1 MSNFLRQEA
10 RPNPYRGAV
19 LGLLGGV
26 AGTLAMGQ
34 YWVRVSPLLTP
45 DSGSSDD
52 SGGGDS
58 NGKEEQPKPDVNVIS
73 PFGQQHEP
81 GESSTAAMGR
91 IAYQAINH
99 RTPGK
104 QTRAALSEGVHWGF
118 GILSGAVF
126 GALSA
131 RHSGLSANPLTG
143 AAFGVLLWA
152 SNDEGVVPLLG
163 LQDGP
168 AASPVS
174 GHLNRLGAHVFYGAA
189 LGLGL
194 WALNQVMPET
204 D

>member
-1 MSNFLRQEA
+1 MLNFRSREA

-26 AGTLAMGQ
+26 LGTLAMGQ

-45 DSGSSDD
+45 DGGGSDD
-52 SGGGDS
+52 SGGQEDGP
-58 NGKEEQPKPDVNVIS
+58 GPDVNVIS

-81 GESSTAAMGR
+81 GESSTAALGR
-91 IAYQAINH
+91 IAYQAVNGS
-99 RTPGK
+99 TPGE
-104 QTRAALSEGVHWGF
+104 QTRAALSEGVHWGT

-126 GALSA
+126 GALTA
-131 RHSGLSANPLTG
+131 RHSGVAASPLTG
-143 AAFGVLLWA
+143 AVFGVLLWA
-152 SNDEGVVPLLG
+152 GNDEGVVPLLG

-168 AASPVS
+168 AASPLS

-194 WALNQVMPET
+194 WALDRLLPET

>member
-1 MSNFLRQEA
+1 MFDFLRQLP

-26 AGTLAMGQ
+26 VGTLAMGQ
-34 YWVRVSPLLTP
+34 YWVRISPLLKPEGET
-45 DSGSSDD
+45 SDD
-52 SGGGDS
+52 SGE
-58 NGKEEQPKPDVNVIS
+58 KTEKPEPDQNVIS

-81 GESSTAAMGR
+81 GESSTAALGR
-91 IAYQAINH
+91 MAYQAVTH
-99 RTPGK
+99 TTPGE

-118 GILSGAVF
+118 GILSGALF

-131 RHSGLSANPLTG
+131 RHSERSANPLTG
-143 AAFGVLLWA
+143 ALFGALLWA
-152 SNDEGVVPLLG
+152 SNDEGVIPLLG

-189 LGLGL
+189 LGLSV
-194 WALNQVMPET
+194 WALDHVMPET

>member
-1 MSNFLRQEA
+1 MLNFLRREP

-26 AGTLAMGQ
+26 VGTLAMGQ

-52 SGGGDS
+52 SGGE
-58 NGKEEQPKPDVNVIS
+58 EEQPKPDQNVIS

-81 GESSTAAMGR
+81 GESSTAALGR
-91 IAYQAINH
+91 HLYSAVTGK
-99 RTPGK
+99 TPGK
-104 QTRAALSEGVHWGF
+104 QTSAALSEGVHWGT
-118 GILSGAVF
+118 GILSGALF
-126 GALSA
+126 GALTA
-131 RHSGLSANPLTG
+131 RHSRWPAGPLTG
-143 AAFGVLLWA
+143 AAFGALLWVG
-152 SNDEGVVPLLG
+152 NDEGLVPLLG

-194 WALNQVMPET
+194 WALDRVMPET